1 MILMDL
7 SPPQTFRILLIDD
20 HPVNIRLLQI
30 TLEREGYTVFSA
42 DNGPEGR
49 RIAETQSPHLI
60 LLDVHMPGENGF
72 ETITRLKENSS
83 TAAIPIIFLTANDET
98 ESKLKGFDLGAV
110 DYIVKPFHSREVLA
124 RIRLHLKIFMATNII
139 INTQAEKLRQ
149 IQNAQSAMLIRPE
162 DLPEA
167 NFAVYYSSLLEAGGD
182 FYDVIRISEQ
192 IFAYLV
198 ADVSGHDIGTS
209 FITAA
214 MKALLKQNATLVY
227 SPVETISMIN
237 NVLLEI
243 LPADK
248 YLTLTYLHLNTK
260 KKMTLVGGGHPPV
273 LYLPVHDK
281 GRLIDLGGDPVGI
294 FNDAVFSK
302 QEIAVS
308 RGDRFFVYSDGLLE
322 RPDTGKVWT
331 AATDEL
337 LFIAEELRGIS
348 IKEAADKVNELFN
361 QKHEPPEDDIV
372 IMAIE
377 I

>member
-1 MILMDL
+1 MA
-7 SPPQTFRILLIDD
+7 SPSPETIKILLIDD
-20 HPVNIRLLQI
+20 TPINLRLLQI
-30 TLEREGYTVFSA
+30 ALEGEGYMVLSA

-49 RIAETQSPHLI
+49 KIAEKENPRLI
-60 LLDVHMPGENGF
+60 LLDIHMPGEDGF
-72 ETITRLKENSS
+72 ETIKKLKNNSH
-83 TAAIPIIFLTANDET
+83 TAAIPVLFLTANDET

-110 DYIVKPFHSREVLA
+110 DYIVKPFHPREVLA
-124 RIRLHLKIFMATNII
+124 RVRLHLKIFLATNII
-139 INTQAEKLRQ
+139 INNQAAKLRQ
-149 IQNAQSAMLIRPE
+149 IQNAQSAMLIRPN

-182 FYDVIRISEQ
+182 FYDVVRISEQ

-214 MKALLKQNATLVY
+214 MKALLKQNATPVY
-227 SPVETISMIN
+227 SPVETIGMIN

-248 YLTLTYLHLNTK
+248 YLTLIYLHLNRK

-273 LYLPVHDK
+273 LHLPIN
-281 GRLIDLGGDPVGI
+281 GQARLIELGGDPVGM
-294 FNDAVFSK
+294 FRDATFSSR
-302 QEIAVS
+302 EIPVEQ
-308 RGDRFFVYSDGLLE
+308 GDRFFAYSDGLLE
-322 RPDTGKVWT
+322 RPDIGKVWT

-337 LFIAEELRGIS
+337 LEVAEELRQVAVS
-348 IKEAADKVNELFN
+348 EAAAKLNDLFN
-361 QKHEPPEDDIV
+361 RRHEAPDDDIV